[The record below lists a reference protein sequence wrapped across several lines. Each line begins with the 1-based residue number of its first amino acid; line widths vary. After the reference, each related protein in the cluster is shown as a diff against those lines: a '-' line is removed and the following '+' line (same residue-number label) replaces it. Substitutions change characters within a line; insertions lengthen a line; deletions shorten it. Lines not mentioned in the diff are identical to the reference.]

1 MMETPDTK
9 TIFTRL
15 AYVIE
20 SRKMTPYGFSKELG
34 FDKPAKLYTILRGK
48 VRPSYDTLE
57 TILTKF
63 EDISAEWLLRGSGDP
78 VRIINTVSVKGSDG
92 TTSIEATSQLT
103 TNSHLHD
110 NKVQLLEEQK
120 KGLERLLDEREQT
133 IILLKDQILILREV
147 LQQTRSNP
155 ISVVAS

>member
-1 MMETPDTK
+1 MMELQDTK
-9 TIFTRL
+9 TIFNRL

-20 SRKMTPYGFSKELG
+20 SKKMTPYGFSKELG

-63 EDISAEWLLRGSGDP
+63 EDISAEWLLRGYGDP
-78 VRIINTVSVKGSDG
+78 VRIINTVSVKEKDG
-92 TTSIEATSQLT
+92 LTSIEATTQLT
-103 TNSHLHD
+103 ASNNQHD
-110 NKVQLLEEQK
+110 KMLLEEQK

-133 IILLKDQILILREV
+133 ILLLKDQILILREV
-147 LQQTRSNP
+147 IQQTRSNP
-155 ISVVAS
+155 VPAS